1 MTSQPSSIV
10 LESATNLP
18 SCSQQTPARR
28 DHTYNATQ
36 DTQTG
41 HSTLGKR
48 RNDGDGEPADLLA
61 TPAKLQPPPGDS
73 MEEDLI
79 EGDLEG
85 FVLASHRRQRT
96 TGIPVLLTPVNEEQ
110 RLQRQNPLTLSTEVN
125 EAAAAAILRHRF
137 TNRGGLMVEVAETT
151 TVDRLLKLRLL
162 GGVPVKATV
171 PRTYLQN
178 GGLVKGVP
186 LWHTDAEITSF
197 LQQDGVIAARRLY
210 RRQGKSGE
218 AAQPTDRVLLTFRP
232 NTDRPSRVNLG
243 FTKHDVTEFIEAPTR
258 CYNCQALGHVVKYC
272 KGAAKCKKCA
282 QSHST
287 KDCKGEAPFKCAN
300 CGGDHPASYVNCKA
314 RLTALSRTKRFVHG
328 PKVAPSTNEAEI
340 PQGPWPP
347 LESSTADLQT
357 TQDTVPPAL
366 NLKDSPPKGKSKK
379 SRPAAKPTLMD
390 NQWPPRDPASASG
403 ELNASGVPP
412 STASTRPHS
421 KTSTGA
427 LPRQQQAQFSKIH
440 QLFLKHNT
448 AVPSSASVER
458 LFSSE
463 NATQRCRKRKVI
475 FSSIED
481 VPSSKMATTVGK
493 RARGEATAAGCG
505 SESSEL
511 RKETTQTKENV
522 CKSTVDTSYPGWFLE
537 RRRASPRGKEDGLI
551 QA

>member
-1 MTSQPSSIV
+1 MTSQPGSIV

-61 TPAKLQPPPGDS
+61 TPAKLQAPPGDS

-110 RLQRQNPLTLSTEVN
+110 RLQRQNPLTSSTEVN

-151 TVDRLLKLRLL
+151 TEDRLLKLRLL

-186 LWHTDAEITSF
+186 LWHTDADMTSF

-218 AAQPTDRVLLTFRP
+218 AAQPTDLA
-232 NTDRPSRVNLG
+232 PSR
-243 FTKHDVTEFIEAPTR
+243 
-258 CYNCQALGHVVKYC
+258 
-272 KGAAKCKKCA
+272 
-282 QSHST
+282 
-287 KDCKGEAPFKCAN
+287 
-300 CGGDHPASYVNCKA
+300 
-314 RLTALSRTKRFVHG
+314 
-328 PKVAPSTNEAEI
+328 NEAEI

-390 NQWPPRDPASASG
+390 NQWPPRDPASGSG

-427 LPRQQQAQFSKIH
+427 LPRQQQ
-440 QLFLKHNT
+440 
-448 AVPSSASVER
+448 VPSVFGTMTIGYWMIPPHLMKESRER
-458 LFSSE
+458 PFFNGTREGLVPAFLTTDNLHSNISS
-463 NATQRCRKRKVI
+463 Q
-475 FSSIED
+475 F
-481 VPSSKMATTVGK
+481 
-493 RARGEATAAGCG
+493 
-505 SESSEL
+505 
-511 RKETTQTKENV
+511 
-522 CKSTVDTSYPGWFLE
+522 
-537 RRRASPRGKEDGLI
+537 
-551 QA
+551 